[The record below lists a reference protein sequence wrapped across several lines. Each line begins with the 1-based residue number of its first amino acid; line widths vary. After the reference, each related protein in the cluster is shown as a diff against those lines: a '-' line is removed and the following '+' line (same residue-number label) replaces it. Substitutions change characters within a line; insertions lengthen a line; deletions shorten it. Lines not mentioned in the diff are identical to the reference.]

1 MVAYNLPFS
10 LYLERQT
17 RHRDDRIPGEAEVF
31 EPQGMVFEVAEIKSR
46 RCVHFPSRRLGA
58 LI

>member
-31 EPQGMVFEVAEIKSR
+31 EPQGMVFEIAEVNHGAAFTSR
-46 RCVHFPSRRLGA
+46 LAG
-58 LI
+58 LEL